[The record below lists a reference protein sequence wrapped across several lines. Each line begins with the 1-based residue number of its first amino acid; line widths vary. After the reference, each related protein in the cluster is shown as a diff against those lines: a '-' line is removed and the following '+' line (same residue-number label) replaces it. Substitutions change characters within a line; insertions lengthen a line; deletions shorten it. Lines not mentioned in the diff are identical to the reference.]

1 MYYCASSIYSGP
13 IYNNFKTSKRTFRR
27 EHRKAA
33 DKHVYFMSFFMN
45 LIKQLKLTMLSF
57 GTLSIKHVTV
67 ATTRQGMTSHSKGL
81 VVKVMRRF

>member
-1 MYYCASSIYSGP
+1 
-13 IYNNFKTSKRTFRR
+13 
-27 EHRKAA
+27 
-33 DKHVYFMSFFMN
+33 MSFFMN

-67 ATTRQGMTSHSKGL
+67 ATTHQGMTLHSKGL